1 MMQNS
6 NLSITVIAVCVCVC
20 LQEHIL
26 VLGFKTTLMKGFD
39 PLQMLTTVYPS
50 SVNSDFLFIYHVHL

>member
-1 MMQNS
+1 MMQTP
-6 NLSITVIAVCVCVC
+6 NLNITVITVCVC

-26 VLGFKTTLMKGFD
+26 VLGFKTTLKKGFD